1 MSRILRLILI
11 FTVVAALPPTIVAA
25 QAESAPSDVASLDAR
40 IAELKREAESLL
52 EQAREVRKRAADQD
66 RQWQGLLGQIES
78 IADQRRQLESQRQ
91 QVAKAEAV
99 QRAAE
104 EKVKLAE
111 QAFEAAR
118 KALEEAKQA
127 ATKAEMETIAAVKP
141 IADMEIKLTELEP
154 LLEPLKVAAKQAEGE
169 ALTLQ
174 KQFSNM
180 EAQAASL
187 KQQTIE
193 QRQQIE
199 SILKQAGSW
208 ISFSDQIAPIF
219 HDRCVACH
227 NATNPQ
233 GRYSMSDYASILSA
247 GESGL
252 AIDPGDAEASPLYQ
266 YVVDGWMPFEADP
279 LEPQQLTLIR
289 DWIEQGARLDVAAEP
304 DSPLIR
310 IMPRITQPAPPQQ
323 YRAPLPITAL
333 AVDPKGGRLATSGYH
348 EVLIWD
354 LKSGQLSQRI
364 ANIAQR
370 VYGVAFDSAGSRLAI
385 ASGTPGQLG
394 EVKLFDSASGELIN
408 DLFISADAMFAVE
421 FSPDGTRLA
430 ASGAEGTIVIF
441 DLSSPARPQHLIEVH
456 SDWVH
461 SIAWSPDGKWLVSA
475 SRDKTSKVFIAETG
489 ELTLTF
495 NGHQQNV
502 TDAVFAA
509 DNQHVISGGDDQR
522 LRIWNIKN
530 GKQLKEIADLKANV
544 GALRRLN
551 ERQLIVMTTAG
562 GVSLY
567 DVDEGERVQH
577 VQLASEWL
585 TSMAATG
592 DVEPSNVEQ
601 ANVEQ
606 GAAGESPSARLFIGD
621 LSGRVFTVD
630 CRDWTP
636 GVMWTAVPGSQFSG
650 ANAAAAEGSEPDN
663 SAQNGE

>member
-1 MSRILRLILI
+1 MSRISRLILI
-11 FTVVAALPPTIVAA
+11 FTIVATLPLTIAAA
-25 QAESAPSDVASLDAR
+25 QEESRSSEVAELDAR
-40 IAELKREAESLL
+40 IAELKREAEALL
-52 EQAREVRKRAADQD
+52 EQAREVRKRATDQD

-78 IADQRRQLESQRQ
+78 IADQRRQLELQRQ
-91 QVAKAEAV
+91 QAAKAEAV
-99 QRAAE
+99 QRSAE
-104 EKVKLAE
+104 EKVKQAE
-111 QAFEAAR
+111 QAFEAAK

-127 ATKAEMETIAAVKP
+127 ASKAEMETMAAVKP
-141 IADMEIKLTELEP
+141 IADMETKLTELEP
-154 LLEPLKVAAKQAEGE
+154 QLEPLKVAAKQAEGE

-174 KQFSNM
+174 KQFSNL
-180 EAQAASL
+180 ESQAASL

-199 SILKQAGSW
+199 SILKQAGRW

-233 GRYSMSDYASILSA
+233 GRYSMSDYASLLSA

-252 AIDPGDAEASPLYQ
+252 AIEPGDAEASSLYQ

-279 LEPQQLTLIR
+279 LEPQQVTLIR
-289 DWIEQGARLDVAAEP
+289 DWIEQGARLDVAAEL
-304 DSPLIR
+304 DAPLIR
-310 IMPRITQPAPPQQ
+310 IMPRVTQPAPPQQ

-333 AVDPKGGRLATSGYH
+333 AIDPSGGRLATSGYH

-354 LKSGQLSQRI
+354 LKSGKLSQRI
-364 ANIAQR
+364 TNVAQR
-370 VYGVAFDSAGSRLAI
+370 VYGVAFDSAGARLAI

-441 DLSSPARPQHLIEVH
+441 DLSSPERPQHLIEVH
-456 SDWVH
+456 SDWVN

-475 SRDKTSKVFIAETG
+475 SRDQTSKVFAAETG

-495 NGHQQNV
+495 SGHPKNV

-509 DNQHVISGGDDQR
+509 DSQHVISGGDDQR

-530 GKQLKEIADLKANV
+530 GKQRKEIADLKANV
-544 GALRRLN
+544 AALRRLN
-551 ERQLIVMTTAG
+551 EQQLIVTTTAG
-562 GVSLY
+562 GVGLY
-567 DVDEGERVQH
+567 DIDKGERLQH
-577 VQLASEWL
+577 VQLESDWL
-585 TSMAATG
+585 TSMTIEVDA
-592 DVEPSNVEQ
+592 EQSNAEQ
-601 ANVEQ
+601 SAE
-606 GAAGESPSARLFIGD
+606 GESRSAKLFIGD
-621 LSGRVFTVD
+621 FTGRVFIVD
-630 CRDWTP
+630 CHDWTP
-636 GVMWTAVPGSQFSG
+636 GMMWTAVPGTHFP
-650 ANAAAAEGSEPDN
+650 ALHAAAAEGSEPDD
-663 SAQNGE
+663 SAQDGG